1 MKNRERRGSVVTSV
15 ITLLSI
21 FLVLAVFG
29 HSVRDAAELRSL
41 KKRQATTIAQPYN
54 VGAGFYQIHVLPEA
68 EQNFIPDWQ
77 NLD

>member
-1 MKNRERRGSVVTSV
+1 MKNVERRGSVVTS
-15 ITLLSI
+15 IMTLLSI

-29 HSVRDAAELRSL
+29 NSVRDDASLRSV
-41 KKRQATTIAQPYN
+41 KGKQSSTIAESYD

-68 EQNFIPDWQ
+68 EQDFIPDWQ

>member
-1 MKNRERRGSVVTSV
+1 MKNAERRGSVVTSI

-29 HSVRDAAELRSL
+29 NSVRDDAVLRSV
-41 KKRQATTIAQPYN
+41 KRSQSSTMAESYD

-68 EQNFIPDWQ
+68 EQHFIPDWQ